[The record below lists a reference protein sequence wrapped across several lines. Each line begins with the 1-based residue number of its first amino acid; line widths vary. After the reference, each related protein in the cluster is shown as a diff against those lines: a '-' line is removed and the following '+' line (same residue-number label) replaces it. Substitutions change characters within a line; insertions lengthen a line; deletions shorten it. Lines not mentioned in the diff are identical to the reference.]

1 MCASTRKMFQ
11 LSPES
16 TKEHFEPGKKTL
28 LQTLGLLMA
37 FSNLID
43 VAIINENENHY
54 VSSLP
59 PTFLIRCPIKPFRH
73 GRSIIGNKTTPEK
86 SFTASTGGAQE
97 WSRHCFQNLFH
108 LIHHRIK
115 SLDDETSHLQFNK
128 RQSLTSQMEEDG
140 KYYWTEW

>member
-1 MCASTRKMFQ
+1 
-11 LSPES
+11 
-16 TKEHFEPGKKTL
+16 
-28 LQTLGLLMA
+28 MA

-54 VSSLP
+54 VSSLLR
-59 PTFLIRCPIKPFRH
+59 TFLIRCPIKPFRH

-86 SFTASTGGAQE
+86 SFTASTGGAHE

-115 SLDDETSHLQFNK
+115 SLVDEASHLQFNK

-140 KYYWTEW
+140 KLTTESIIGLNAQICVLKVNWNLFYCYTMDGGITSW